1 MFWSISGNNG
11 VSFNDP
17 GVASPTQTSFDCGIQ
32 FTYGIERIGITL
44 GFGNFP
50 SNGQTAQGKPYI
62 QWDSAT
68 DYIDFDAEL

>member
-1 MFWSISGNNG
+1 M
-11 VSFNDP
+11 
-17 GVASPTQTSFDCGIQ
+17 
-32 FTYGIERIGITL
+32 TL

-50 SNGQTAQGKPYI
+50 DNGQTAQGTVYI